1 MSATKED
8 LANLF
13 EFKVSLNRDGN
24 VIIDYCGPPDPVE
37 VEEAFDKW
45 NEEYENTKKIVSLIN
60 YLKNYTKIQ
69 IQDIGSILR

>member
-1 MSATKED
+1 MSAAKET

-24 VIIDYCGPPDPVE
+24 VVLDYCGPPDPVE
-37 VEEAFDKW
+37 IEAAFDKW

-60 YLKNYTKIQ
+60 YLQNYTKIQ
-69 IQDIGSILR
+69 IQDIGRILK